1 MAGNP
6 RRRLKRFEAI
16 DSRLTDVLVDFEA
29 LMPDAYLDPSH
40 GRDPLAVAWRS
51 AAEAS
56 LECSDAMDTLEILLA
71 AKVGPL
77 GSDVDS
83 AGDKSAEAAE
93 SSDTPESTELPPT
106 PEPAAAQAPSTEATT

>member
-6 RRRLKRFEAI
+6 RRMLKRFAAI
-16 DSRLTDVLVDFEA
+16 ESRLTDVLVDFEA
-29 LMPDAYLDPSH
+29 LMPDTYRDPSH

-83 AGDKSAEAAE
+83 AGDKSAETTAAG
-93 SSDTPESTELPPT
+93 DTEQTVCG
-106 PEPAAAQAPSTEATT
+106 